1 MTSLAYC
8 LCYSKSCIK
17 DVRVCLVMCPI
28 VVAIGAALF
37 AFQQFAGINAVF
49 YFSSTVFRAAGM
61 TSDVAASVSVGAVN
75 LLASCLAAY
84 LMDRLGR
91 RSLLIVSF
99 TGMAFAMGMQ
109 VLVAVVPALSSM
121 RGSMALVGTLVYVFM
136 FALGAGP
143 VPALLLPEIFPD
155 RIRAK
160 GMAVAMCVHWVA
172 NFLVGLMFLHLL
184 ETLGAGI
191 LYTFFTTVCLAAALF
206 VKKNVL
212 ETKGRSL
219 EEIESLL
226 LANL

>member
-1 MTSLAYC
+1 
-8 LCYSKSCIK
+8 
-17 DVRVCLVMCPI
+17 
-28 VVAIGAALF
+28 
-37 AFQQFAGINAVF
+37 
-49 YFSSTVFRAAGM
+49 
-61 TSDVAASVSVGAVN
+61 
-75 LLASCLAAY
+75 
-84 LMDRLGR
+84 
-91 RSLLIVSF
+91 
-99 TGMAFAMGMQ
+99 
-109 VLVAVVPALSSM
+109 
-121 RGSMALVGTLVYVFM
+121 M